1 MTESE
6 TLQLLAT
13 CEVRIDASPET
24 VFEYFVDPDKMCRWM
39 GMAASLDARPGG
51 VFDVEVTPT
60 FRALGEFKEIDPP
73 RLVSFTWGWDGGPV
87 PPGSSLV
94 RVTLTPDGEGT
105 IVMLEHSELP
115 DEEQVASHKQGWDH
129 YFERLA
135 IVATGGDAGVDPW
148 TTR

>member
-1 MTESE
+1 VQSE
-6 TLQLLAT
+6 TVSLLAT

-24 VFEYFVDPDKMCRWM
+24 VFEYFVDPEKMVRWM
-39 GMAASLDARPGG
+39 GLSADLDPRPGG
-51 VFDVEVTPT
+51 RYDVHVTPP
-60 FRALGEFKEIDPP
+60 FHAVGEFKEIDPP
-73 RLVSFTWGWDGGPV
+73 RFVSFTWGWDGGPV

-94 RVTLTPDGEGT
+94 RVTLTPDGDGT
-105 IVMLEHSELP
+105 TVVLEHSQLP
-115 DEEQVASHKQGWDH
+115 DDEQVKGHREGWEH